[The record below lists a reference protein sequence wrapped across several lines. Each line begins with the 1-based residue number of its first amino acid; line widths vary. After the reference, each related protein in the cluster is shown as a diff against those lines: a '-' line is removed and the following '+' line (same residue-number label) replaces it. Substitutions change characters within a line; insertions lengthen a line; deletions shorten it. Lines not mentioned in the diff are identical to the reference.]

1 MRTLFAFILLA
12 SFFNVANA
20 SVITT
25 QLSAA
30 CMALDNG
37 TSKKCDCM
45 SNKFTTKL
53 SQKENTYALALL
65 TLNEKLLTPIN
76 GSFDDQHAEA
86 VKAKIIPLM
95 MECLL

>member
-1 MRTLFAFILLA
+1 MRALFAFILIVSFA
-12 SFFNVANA
+12 SIAHA
-20 SVITT
+20 EISAK
-25 QLSAA
+25 QLSTA

-45 SNKFTTKL
+45 ANKFTAKL
-53 SQKENTYALALL
+53 SQKENTYALAML

-76 GSFDDQHAEA
+76 GSFDDKNAEA
-86 VKAKIIPLM
+86 VKGKIIPLM